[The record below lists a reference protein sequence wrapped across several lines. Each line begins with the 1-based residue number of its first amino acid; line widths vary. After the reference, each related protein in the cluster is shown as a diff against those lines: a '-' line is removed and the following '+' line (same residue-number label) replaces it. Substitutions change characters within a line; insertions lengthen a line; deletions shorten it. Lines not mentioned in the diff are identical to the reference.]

1 MYRETLFDCQA
12 LLPASQ
18 AFASDISMH
27 ARRCYPFHGRSFYSH
42 ATHRSL
48 AFHSQHNDNWRS
60 PQSLVSCSSR
70 CAWQRGPDV
79 NQDQS
84 EVRAV

>member
-1 MYRETLFDCQA
+1 MYVHRKKLLDCQV

-18 AFASDISMH
+18 AFASL
-27 ARRCYPFHGRSFYSH
+27 
-42 ATHRSL
+42 T
-48 AFHSQHNDNWRS
+48 RS